1 MKNMDQDR
9 ELLNLDKEI
18 DYLKQNCER
27 YTNDIRNLQDE
38 KDILVEHVDQ
48 LDQLVQARES
58 DLAQVDAEL
67 DVCNQQ
73 IEWLQEQII

>member
-1 MKNMDQDR
+1 MKMKNKDQDR

-67 DVCNQQ
+67 DVCN
-73 IEWLQEQII
+73 

>member
-1 MKNMDQDR
+1 MKNKDQDR

-48 LDQLVQARES
+48 LDQLV
-58 DLAQVDAEL
+58 
-67 DVCNQQ
+67 
-73 IEWLQEQII
+73 

>member
-1 MKNMDQDR
+1 MKNKDQDR

-48 LDQLVQARES
+48 IDQLVQARES

-67 DVCNQQ
+67 DVCN
-73 IEWLQEQII
+73 

>member
-1 MKNMDQDR
+1 MKMKNKDQDR

-48 LDQLVQARES
+48 IDQLVQARES

-67 DVCNQQ
+67 DVCN
-73 IEWLQEQII
+73 

>member
-1 MKNMDQDR
+1 MKNKDQDR

-67 DVCNQQ
+67 DVCN
-73 IEWLQEQII
+73 

>member
-67 DVCNQQ
+67 DVCN
-73 IEWLQEQII
+73 

>member
-38 KDILVEHVDQ
+38 KDILVEHVD
-48 LDQLVQARES
+48 
-58 DLAQVDAEL
+58 
-67 DVCNQQ
+67 
-73 IEWLQEQII
+73 

>member
-1 MKNMDQDR
+1 MKNKDQDR

-18 DYLKQNCER
+18 DYLNQNCER

-67 DVCNQQ
+67 DVCN
-73 IEWLQEQII
+73 